1 MTGWFD
7 QLFSLFNFFALL
19 LVLCICVYELIFFFD
34 SKTKRISSDK
44 QVFSSV
50 AVYISA
56 LTTLLVFDL
65 LAVSSTE
72 IVNAF
77 GFTVAKSI
85 LMALLLSPLV
95 GIRRY
100 GKILDL

>member
-19 LVLCICVYELIFFFD
+19 LVLCICVYEVIFFFD

-72 IVNAF
+72 IVHAF
-77 GFTVAKSI
+77 GFTVATGI
-85 LMALLLSPLV
+85 LMALFLSPLV
-95 GIRRY
+95 GYKASEVPR
-100 GKILDL
+100 DL